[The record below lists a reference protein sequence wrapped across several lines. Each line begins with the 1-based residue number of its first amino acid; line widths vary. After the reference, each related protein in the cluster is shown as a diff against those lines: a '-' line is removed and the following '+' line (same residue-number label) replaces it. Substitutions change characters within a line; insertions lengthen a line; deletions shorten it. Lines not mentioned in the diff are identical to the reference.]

1 MSRRVSQTTGR
12 VTGSMDIKNDERTRR
27 SPRER
32 NPERTTRDILVAA
45 REEFVEHGLDGARID
60 RIAERAGANKRLIY
74 HYVGNKEELY
84 ARVLLDAYRDI
95 REGERKLQLTDL
107 PPEAAMDRLVGFTF
121 DHFAA
126 NRWFVRLLANEN
138 MHRAAFVSQMPEVT
152 ELTSPVIGQL
162 RGVLAAGEAQ
172 GIFRKGVDPIQLY
185 MSIIALSYFF
195 FSNIHTLSVVFG
207 HPLDTPESRAER
219 RAHVISVIRSHVSVN
234 DA

>member
-1 MSRRVSQTTGR
+1 MENRTE
-12 VTGSMDIKNDERTRR
+12 ERTRR

-32 NPERTTRDILVAA
+32 NPERTTRDILIAA
-45 REEFVEHGLDGARID
+45 RQEFVEHGLDGARID

-84 ARVLLDAYRDI
+84 TRVLLDAYRDI
-95 REGERKLQLTDL
+95 REGERKLQMADL

-138 MHRAAFVSQMPEVT
+138 LHRAAFVSQMPEVT
-152 ELTSPVIGQL
+152 DLTSPVIGQL
-162 RGVLAAGEAQ
+162 RGVLAAGEAR

-195 FSNIHTLSVVFG
+195 FSNIHTLSAVFG
-207 HPLDTPESRAER
+207 YPLDTLESRAAR
-219 RAHVISVIRSHVSVN
+219 RAHVIDVIHGYISVHV
-234 DA
+234 A